1 MKFTEM
7 NGKDHYIYVVL
18 HKLFFTPEPHPS
30 ATNGSIP
37 DNVILKGKRCKHFA
51 LVCQRQA

>member
-7 NGKDHYIYVVL
+7 NGKDCYNCVVL
-18 HKLFFTPEPHPS
+18 HKLFFTSELRPS
-30 ATNGSIP
+30 AINGSIP